1 MTNEVVPGREIF
13 EHMTLLSVAAFYLV
27 ACVSLGAFAYGVW
40 LRVRKYRTG
49 GAAVFSTGP
58 WQRIVYVV
66 RTMVGHTTLTK
77 RNRFVGTA
85 HWLIFWGFA
94 VLFLGSAVIVVDHD
108 LLKPIS
114 SSLQFWKG
122 TFYEAYSALLDIMG
136 LGLLVGLVLVAVRR
150 WGQRPPQLDYA
161 RADRNAHDYDRGGY
175 RSDDLIFLAGL
186 FCIVLTGFLNEALRI
201 VADRPSFEVWSVVGW
216 RLADGLSALGLTAS
230 TAARLHAY
238 SWWLHAALAL
248 AFVAY
253 IPYSKAIHMLAALAN
268 LFCKDPLAG
277 KRLPAIAE
285 ESTTIGVQTLG
296 DFSWKQLLELDAC
309 TKCGRC
315 HIACPARAGGWPLSP
330 RDFILELRE
339 HAEASLGGRTW
350 FHETASRQQGG
361 SLVDGV
367 IRADTLWSCTTCMA
381 CVETCPVAIEHVPLI
396 IQMRRHLVAEG
407 MVERNMQ
414 ATLEKLA
421 RYGNSFGEPEGDR
434 GKWTEGLGFSIK
446 DARKEP
452 VDVLWFVGDFASYD
466 ADQRKITQSVARVF
480 HRAGLDFGILYG
492 GERNAGNDI
501 RRVGEEGLY
510 QLLAE
515 HNAASLAKAKFK
527 EIVTTD
533 PHSYNTLK
541 HEYPALGAAYPVRH
555 YTEVIDDLIVTGK
568 LPVSKRLPMTV
579 TYHDP
584 CHLSRY
590 TQVTEAP
597 RAILAALGVTL
608 VEMQR
613 NGANS
618 FCCGAGGGRIWMT
631 DTGSGERPSEQRIKE
646 ALAIAGLEAFIVACP
661 KDIKMFREAVRA
673 TGNQDRLAVM
683 DLIELVEEAT
693 GRDASVSAIDTSV
706 AAALH

>member
-13 EHMTLLSVAAFYLV
+13 EHMTLLSVAAFYFV
-27 ACVSLGAFAYGVW
+27 ACVSLGTFAYGVW

-49 GAAVFSTGP
+49 RTAVFSTSV

-66 RTMVGHTTLTK
+66 RTMVGHTTVKK
-77 RNRFVGTA
+77 RNRFVGIA

-108 LLKPIS
+108 LLKPIN

-136 LGLLVGLVLVAVRR
+136 LGLLVGLILVAARR
-150 WGQRPPQLDYA
+150 WGQRPPQLDYT
-161 RADRNAHDYDRGGY
+161 RADRSAHEYNRDAY
-175 RSDDLIFLAGL
+175 RLDDVIFLGGL
-186 FCIVLTGFLNEALRI
+186 FCIVLTGFLNETLRI
-201 VADRPSFEVWSVVGW
+201 VADRPAFEVWSVVGW
-216 RLADGLSALGLTAS
+216 RLADGLSALGLTAT
-230 TAARLHAY
+230 TAARLHTY
-238 SWWLHAALAL
+238 GWWLHAAIAL

-253 IPYSKAIHMLAALAN
+253 IPYSKAVHMLAALAN
-268 LFCKDPLAG
+268 LFCRDPLAG
-277 KRLPAIAE
+277 KRLPAIPE
-285 ESTTIGVQTLG
+285 ESTTIGYQTLS
-296 DFSWKQLLELDAC
+296 DFNWKQLLELDAC

-315 HIACPARAGGWPLSP
+315 HIACPARASGWPLSP

-350 FHETASRQQGG
+350 LREATSRQRGG

-367 IRADTLWSCTTCMA
+367 VRADTLWSCTTCLA
-381 CVETCPVAIEHVPLI
+381 CVETCPVAIEHVPPI

-407 MVERNMQ
+407 LVERNMQ

-421 RYGNSFGEPEGDR
+421 RYGNSFGEPESDR
-434 GKWTEGLGFSIK
+434 GKWTQGLGFTIK
-446 DARKEP
+446 DARKEA

-466 ADQRKITQSVARVF
+466 PDQRKVTQSVARVF
-480 HRAGLDFGILYG
+480 HRAGLDFGILYD

-510 QLLAE
+510 QLLVE
-515 HNAASLAKAKFK
+515 HNAAALAHARFK

-541 HEYPALGAAYPVRH
+541 HEYPTMGADFSVRH
-555 YTEVIDDLIVTGK
+555 YTELIDDLIRNRK
-568 LPVSKRLPMTV
+568 LPVRKQLDMSV

-597 RAILAALGVTL
+597 RAVLAALGVTL
-608 VEMQR
+608 VEMER

-631 DTGSGERPSEQRIKE
+631 GTGTAERPSEQRIKE

-673 TGNQDRLAVM
+673 TGNQDRLVVK
-683 DLIELVEEAT
+683 DLIELVEEAS
-693 GRDASVSAIDTSV
+693 GGDASVSAAGTGV
-706 AAALH
+706 AAILH